1 MVFDR
6 RYKAFGRLLTL
17 FYSNF
22 HEHKA
27 LSHEDHINLLTIDN
41 YLDKMK
47 TTEMTME
54 QSRSWKNNV
63 E

>member
-22 HEHKA
+22 HEHKT

-41 YLDKMK
+41 YLEKMK
-47 TTEMTME
+47 TT
-54 QSRSWKNNV
+54 
-63 E
+63 